1 MNKRIKKKRM
11 RPIKVDANTYR
22 FTSHGMNY
30 EINKIMVSHMT
41 ILHLHSNF
49 KGPLPKWSI
58 PRINGLMNYIFKNR
72 IRLYTTMSYR
82 RYAILIDKTNMIDYN
97 DFESHIFTN

>member
-1 MNKRIKKKRM
+1 MNKRIKKKHM
-11 RPIKVDANTYR
+11 RPIRIDHNTYR
-22 FTSHGMNY
+22 FTSHGMSY
-30 EINKIMVSHMT
+30 EINKITVSHMA

-82 RYAILIDKTNMIDYN
+82 RYVILIDKTNMIDYT

>member
-1 MNKRIKKKRM
+1 MNKRIKKKQMKLKRFKVGDTIYDRKKVSEFNKLNM
-11 RPIKVDANTYR
+11 GLMNILSLYSKIKV
-22 FTSHGMNY
+22 
-30 EINKIMVSHMT
+30 
-41 ILHLHSNF
+41 
-49 KGPLPKWSI
+49 PLPKWSI

-82 RYAILIDKTNMIDYN
+82 RYVILIDKTNMIDYN